1 MEFDE
6 QPFLIHLLA
15 IDQQISG
22 QEVIIL
28 FIFFLIIYG
37 GVAQLEEQ

>member
-1 MEFDE
+1 MELDE
-6 QPFLIHLLA
+6 QPLDILLA
-15 IDQQISG
+15 MDQQISG
-22 QEVIIL
+22 QVVIIL